1 MNTQIESFMAQ
12 RRIAV
17 VGASPAKPSF
27 GYSAYCELKSRG
39 FEVCAVN
46 PKYAEI
52 EGDKCV
58 SSFHDLPPGTESAL
72 FVLSPLQA
80 EQAVT
85 EAAAA
90 GIKRIWFQQGGKYD
104 AAIRKAESLGLETVS
119 KKCILMYAGQVTGI
133 HAFHRWLNRLVGRY

>member
-1 MNTQIESFMAQ
+1 MKAKIQSFVAS

-17 VGASPAKPSF
+17 VGASPVKPSF
-27 GYSAYCELKSRG
+27 GYSAYCELKARG
-39 FEVCAVN
+39 FEVHAVN

-52 EGDKCV
+52 EGDKCA
-58 SSFHDLPPGTESAL
+58 SSFRDLPSGVEAAL

-80 EQAVT
+80 EQAVE
-85 EAAAA
+85 EAKAA

-119 KKCILMYAGQVTGI
+119 RKCILMYAGKATGI
-133 HAFHRWLNRLVGRY
+133 HAFHGWLNKLFGRY